1 MKPID
6 TVIFDLG
13 IVLLFY
19 DWQIAANR
27 LCTRVGKSRGEIDH
41 YFMTTPFAVQ
51 LERGEISKQQFFE
64 TVSRDMGFDGAY
76 EEFALIWSDV
86 FSPNEP
92 MIALAQKLQ
101 GRVRRYVLSNTN
113 AIHIDFI
120 SRRFPFIHEF
130 DGRVYS
136 YEIRAMKP
144 DRRIY
149 EVLLKQFNVDPAS
162 AVFIDDI
169 PANVDGA
176 RGAGLHGIHYQSPE
190 QARRELADLGVTV
203 L

>member
-1 MKPID
+1 MKTID

-13 IVLLFY
+13 NVLLFY

-27 LCTRVGKSRGEIDH
+27 LCARVGKSRMEIDH

-64 TVSRDMGFDGAY
+64 TVSRDVGFDGTY

-92 MIALAQKLQ
+92 MIAVVHQLQ

-120 SRRFPFIHEF
+120 SRQFPFIHDF

-136 YEIRAMKP
+136 YEVRAMKP

-149 EVLLKQFNVDPAS
+149 EILLKEFNVDPAS

-169 PANVDGA
+169 LANVDGA
-176 RGAGLHGIHYQSPE
+176 RAVGLHGIHYQSPD
-190 QARRELADLGVTV
+190 QVRQQLTKLGVPSI
-203 L
+203 